1 VDQGGGVSQLFAFGL
16 GYSAQ
21 VLAAR
26 LAAKGW
32 QIAGTA
38 RDEAN
43 IARLSGQGYEV
54 ARFAGEPGC
63 RDVAKLLR
71 GTTHLLHSIPPG
83 PEGDAVLAH
92 YRKEL
97 AALSSLE
104 WIGYLSTVG
113 VYGDQKGRWVGE
125 TAEPKPNSERT
136 EARVEAEQAWLE
148 FGEETGIPVQI
159 FRLAG
164 IYGPGRSVFDKL
176 KAGAARRIKKDGQ
189 VFSRIHVEDIAN
201 VLEASIAHPSA
212 GAVYNVADDEPAAP
226 DEVVAYAAKL
236 IGVPPPPEI
245 AFEDADLT
253 PMARSFYEGS
263 RRISNVRI
271 KSELGVKLRYPTYR
285 EGLAS
290 LLQSLVRRA

>member
-1 VDQGGGVSQLFAFGL
+1 MSRLFAFGL

-21 VLAAR
+21 VLARR
-26 LAAKGW
+26 LAAKGC

-43 IARLSGQGYEV
+43 IARLSTQGYQV
-54 ARFAGEPGC
+54 ARFAGEPGN
-63 RDVAKLLR
+63 RDVATLFL
-71 GTTHLLHSIPPG
+71 GTTHLVHSIPPG
-83 PEGDAVLAH
+83 PDGDAVLAH
-92 YRKEL
+92 YRNEI
-97 AALSSLE
+97 AGLSSLE
-104 WIGYLSTVG
+104 WVGYLSTVG
-113 VYGDQKGRWVGE
+113 VYGDQKGLWVDE
-125 TAEPKPNSERT
+125 RTNPKPNSERT
-136 EARVEAEQAWLE
+136 EARVEAERAWLR
-148 FGEETGIPVQI
+148 FGEETGVPVHV

-176 KAGAARRIKKDGQ
+176 SAGTARRIKKDGQ

-201 VLEASIAHPSA
+201 VLEASIAHPNG
-212 GAVYNVADDEPAAP
+212 GAIYNVADDEPAAP

-236 IGVPPPPEI
+236 IGVQPPPEI
-245 AFEDADLT
+245 AFEDADLS

-263 RRISNVRI
+263 RRISNARI

-290 LLQSLVRRA
+290 LLAEQTS

>member
-1 VDQGGGVSQLFAFGL
+1 VDQGGGVSRLFAFGL

-21 VLAAR
+21 ALAAR
-26 LAAKGW
+26 LAPTGW

-43 IARLSGQGYEV
+43 ITRLGAQGYEV
-54 ARFAGEPGC
+54 TRFAGEPEN

-83 PEGDAVLAH
+83 RDGDTALTH
-92 YRKEL
+92 YREQIADLGSVKWL
-97 AALSSLE
+97 
-104 WIGYLSTVG
+104 GYLSTVG
-113 VYGDQKGRWVGE
+113 VYGDQKGRWVDE
-125 TAEPKPNSERT
+125 TTEPRPNSERT
-136 EARVEAEQAWLE
+136 EARFEAEQAWLR
-148 FGEETGIPVQI
+148 FGEETDVPVQV

-164 IYGPGRSVFDKL
+164 IYGPGRCVFDKL
-176 KAGAARRIKKDGQ
+176 KAGTARRIKKDGQ
-189 VFSRIHVEDIAN
+189 VFSRIHVEDIAS
-201 VLEASIAHPSA
+201 VLEASIAHPRD
-212 GAVYNVADDEPAAP
+212 GAIYNVADDEPAAP

-236 IGVPPPPEI
+236 IGVPPPAEI
-245 AFEDADLT
+245 AFEEADLT

-263 RRISNVRI
+263 RRIGNARI

-290 LLQSLVRRA
+290 LLPTIASGA